1 MGWIVKNQMVDIQTN
16 CSCAV
21 DPKEPKSDTAPSP
34 LYTACQENA
43 DAIVFLLVSRG
54 ANVNLTHEGTSPLY
68 IAVQQGNRK
77 LVGALLNAGADVN
90 LVGTLRPTRY
100 KYIYNYIYLAACYY

>member
-1 MGWIVKNQMVDIQTN
+1 MHYFH
-16 CSCAV
+16 AV
-21 DPKEPKSDTAPSP
+21 DPKESTANAPSP

-43 DAIVFLLVSRG
+43 DAIVFLLISRG

-77 LVGALLNAGADVN
+77 VVGSLLNAGADVN
-90 LVGTLRPTRY
+90 LVGALLPIHT
-100 KYIYNYIYLAACYY
+100 YI